1 MAVSKTKL
9 KLVEV
14 ARILFAKKG
23 LENTTMNDIAVA
35 SKKGRRTL
43 YTYFK
48 NKEELY
54 YAVIETE
61 LERLTQKMSE
71 VATKNIP
78 PEEKLLELV
87 FAHLNLIKEVV
98 LRNGNLRAEFFR
110 DIWMVEKV
118 RKNFDQAEIDLIQK
132 VLTEGIKQQIFEI
145 QNLPLISDI
154 IHYCIKGL
162 EVPYIYGRLGEGLN
176 QETCK
181 PMVQT
186 LLNKALKKI

>member
-1 MAVSKTKL
+1 MVVSKTRL

-14 ARILFAKKG
+14 ARILFAKNG

-71 VATKNIP
+71 VALRNIP

-87 FAHLNLIKEVV
+87 FAHLNLIKEAVF
-98 LRNGNLRAEFFR
+98 RNGNLRAEFFR

-118 RKNFDQAEIDLIQK
+118 RKNFDLAEINLIQK
-132 VLTEGIKQQIFEI
+132 VLTEGIQQQIFEI

-186 LLNKALKKI
+186 LLNRALKKI